1 MNARLVII
9 FGVVVSA
16 FFMSACAPMPNQL
29 VYGAQDSAYLGF
41 NIEGN
46 SRLSNPPSDRARI
59 YFGRAS
65 SFIGVAISYK
75 AYFAYNPPA
84 NGFGGYRISKDMAQG
99 SFGELSS
106 GAKFVADVGGST
118 PLVVFG
124 NTEEISYL
132 VFTPTAG
139 RVYCIEGEVIAGNF
153 IGRPNLKFVDRMRC
167 EVLFGK

>member
-1 MNARLVII
+1 MNTRLVII
-9 FGVVVSA
+9 FGIAISA
-16 FFMSACAPMPNQL
+16 IFMSACAPMPNQL
-29 VYGAQDSAYLGF
+29 VYTPQDSAYIGF
-41 NIEGN
+41 NVDGN
-46 SRLSNPPSDRARI
+46 SRLSNPPKDRARI

-75 AYFAYNPPA
+75 AYFAYNPQA
-84 NGFGGYRISKDMAQG
+84 AFGGYLVNKDMAQG

-106 GAKFVADVGGST
+106 GAKFVADVGVGA

-132 VFTPTAG
+132 VFTPMAG

-153 IGRPNLKFVDRMRC
+153 IGRPNLKFVDRVRC
-167 EVLFGK
+167 EKLFEK